1 MKMEELFLTSGVGGG
16 PPPPP
21 PPLPPPLPP
30 SPLPTSLP
38 PSPLMPPLPPPIPLP
53 LPLPPPLPMPPPP
66 LPPPLPPTFVGS
78 GEVGGG
84 VTCARFVAC
93 RRTTSTWIL
102 AFEASHLNK
111 SNAKIYVLTSGVG
124 KGVGGDVAGL
134 SEGFGVGE
142 SEAGEL
148 VVVEKIGGVP
158 FCVLPEVG

>member
-1 MKMEELFLTSGVGGG
+1 MSRNTKEKHENGRAISHLWSWRRTASSSASSSAAAAATTT
-16 PPPPP
+16 PAITAADITPAITAHATTTTTDPA
-21 PPLPPPLPP
+21 
-30 SPLPTSLP
+30 
-38 PSPLMPPLPPPIPLP
+38 
-53 LPLPPPLPMPPPP
+53 
-66 LPPPLPPTFVGS
+66 
-78 GEVGGG
+78 
-84 VTCARFVAC
+84 TCARFVGC

-111 SNAKIYVLTSGVG
+111 SNAKIYALTSDVG

-148 VVVEKIGGVP
+148 VVIEKIGGVP